1 MSWSEVDFNGF
12 VNEVLGAQAR
22 GAYLAEDGW
31 NTVAEL
37 AELWDKDIRRVRDW
51 IKKAEKGGTVEGVM
65 ATRVGVDNRVF
76 HVRAYRRINAPNS
89 D

>member
-1 MSWSEVDFNGF
+1 MSWADVDFNGF
-12 VNEVLGAQAR
+12 VEEVLGAQMR
-22 GAYLAEDGW
+22 ESYTVEDGW
-31 NTVAEL
+31 HTTAEL
-37 AELWDKDIRRVRDW
+37 AELWGQDIRRVRDW
-51 IKKAEKGGTVEGVM
+51 MKKAEKGGTVEAAM